1 MQESLVKLTDVT
13 FNYGNSSVLKD
24 ITLSVKPG
32 EFWAL
37 IGPNGSGKS
46 TLIKILLGLLKPNKG
61 SVELFGEPISSVS
74 HKERIGYVSQKSNSF
89 NSGFPATVLEVVRS
103 GLTKKTGLLKRF
115 SKADTEAAMN
125 ALLEVDMREFADR
138 NIGELSGGQQQR
150 VFIARALAAKPELLI
165 MDEPTV
171 GVDQQNSASFYSML
185 EKLNRDNGIAIIL
198 VSHEIDL
205 VTDLASHVACLNRT
219 MHFHGGRRDFA
230 KLNDNDLS
238 RWYGH
243 SVRLV
248 HQKEGDTSND

>member
-1 MQESLVKLTDVT
+1 MQESLVNLTDVT
-13 FNYGNSSVLKD
+13 FNYGNSTVLKD
-24 ITLSVKPG
+24 ITLTVQPG

-46 TLIKILLGLLKPNKG
+46 TLIKILLGLLKPDTG

-103 GLTKKTGLLKRF
+103 GLTKKTGLFKRF
-115 SKADTEAAMN
+115 SKEDTEAAMN
-125 ALLEVDMREFADR
+125 ALLEVGMEKFADR

-150 VFIARALAAKPELLI
+150 VFISRALAAKPDLLI

-205 VTDLASHVACLNRT
+205 VTDLASHVACLNLT

-230 KLNDNDLS
+230 KLNDKDLS

-243 SVRLV
+243 SVRLI
-248 HQKEGDTSND
+248 HQEEGDSSND

>member
-1 MQESLVKLTDVT
+1 MQGNLVELKNVA
-13 FNYGNSSVLKD
+13 FNYGNSTVLKD
-24 ITLSVKPG
+24 ITLTVKPG

-46 TLIKILLGLLKPNKG
+46 TLINILLGLLKPDTG

-103 GLTKKTGLLKRF
+103 GLTKKTGLFKRF
-115 SKADTEAAMN
+115 SKEDTEAAMN
-125 ALLEVDMREFADR
+125 ALHEVGMEKFADR

-150 VFIARALAAKPELLI
+150 VFIARALAAKPDLLI

-230 KLNDNDLS
+230 KLNDYDLS

-248 HQKEGDTSND
+248 HQKEGAPSND

>member
-1 MQESLVKLTDVT
+1 MQENLVKLTDVSFT
-13 FNYGNSSVLKD
+13 YGNSTVLKD
-24 ITLSVKPG
+24 ITLTVRPG

-61 SVELFGEPISSVS
+61 KVELFGQPVS
-74 HKERIGYVSQKSNSF
+74 TVNHKERIGYVSQKSNSF

-103 GLTKKTGLLKRF
+103 GLTKKTGLFKRF
-115 SKADTEAAMN
+115 TKADTKAAME
-125 ALLEVDMREFADR
+125 ALREVDMEQFANR

-150 VFIARALAAKPELLI
+150 VFISRALAAKPELLI

-171 GVDQQNSASFYSML
+171 GVDQKNAASFYSML
-185 EKLNRDNGIAIIL
+185 EKLNRDKGIAIIL

-230 KLNDNDLS
+230 KLNDHDLS

-248 HQKEGDTSND
+248 HQKEGATSDD